1 MLKQICSLPIFRL
14 KIRQKLPRDCDK
26 ERDFMTPPTFSL
38 LIPSLLLY
46 WRRWGAHVLS
56 PWERKTSLIFCT
68 GCTGKSMV
76 RWTDGENPM
85 ISGCSTSSITSLPS
99 GTCPKAMSSGS
110 LSTSLSHYQ
119 QNSPHIMWDEE
130 PWVCREDLK
139 EQPGDDIKL
148 CCFCFLPQLS
158 WPLSLFLCLHPSQQQ
173 CHLLSVFRLSSSLS
187 SLLKD
192 APQVSA
198 PIIPVPHQWRCYPS
212 NSMPKLHASDK
223 YLNDLTISHRLSL
236 IT

>member
-99 GTCPKAMSSGS
+99 CPKAHAHAPKQWVQA
-110 LSTSLSHYQ
+110 LCPHHCHITSKILLTSCGMK
-119 QNSPHIMWDEE
+119 SPEFAGKTW
-130 PWVCREDLK
+130 R
-139 EQPGDDIKL
+139 
-148 CCFCFLPQLS
+148 
-158 WPLSLFLCLHPSQQQ
+158 
-173 CHLLSVFRLSSSLS
+173 SSLE
-187 SLLKD
+187 
-192 APQVSA
+192 
-198 PIIPVPHQWRCYPS
+198 
-212 NSMPKLHASDK
+212 
-223 YLNDLTISHRLSL
+223 TISNCVASAFSHSCHGLLACSSVCIQANSSVTCCQYSGYQAL
-236 IT
+236 